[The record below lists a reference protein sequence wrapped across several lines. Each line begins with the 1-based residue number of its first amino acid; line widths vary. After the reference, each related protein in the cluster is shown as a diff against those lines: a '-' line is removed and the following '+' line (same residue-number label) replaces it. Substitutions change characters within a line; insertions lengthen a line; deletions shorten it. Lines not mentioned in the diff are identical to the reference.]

1 MSKPV
6 LVFPWGGGKG
16 GFALSKEVLLSSVLY
31 SYGTAFLYSYRNSD
45 ETNVAFLAAVRG
57 GNILT
62 WLYMA

>member
-6 LVFPWGGGKG
+6 LGFLWGGGKG
-16 GFALSKEVLLSSVLY
+16 GFALSKEVLLSSV
-31 SYGTAFLYSYRNSD
+31 LYSYRNSD